1 MEGPTSEP
9 MWGPWCPAQ
18 GLAWS
23 GPPARLR
30 ASGLGIQGN
39 PREQLLISLPVLAFQ
54 GGQGLGH
61 PEQAGPSGQAAWFH
75 FPAQPLNHLCG
86 PCNCHL
92 VALFLE
98 SVFLMCKMGMICVS
112 ASLGACAGSNVSC

>member
-1 MEGPTSEP
+1 MLRARQYAVQRDTDEPPVAGRLQQWEEAWARYQQHPFCNRRVFMEGPTSEP

-30 ASGLGIQGN
+30 ASGLGIQGS
-39 PREQLLISLPVLAFQ
+39 PREQLLIPLPVLAFQ

-61 PEQAGPSGQAAWFH
+61 PEQAGPSG
-75 FPAQPLNHLCG
+75 
-86 PCNCHL
+86 
-92 VALFLE
+92 
-98 SVFLMCKMGMICVS
+98 
-112 ASLGACAGSNVSC
+112 